1 MNIEF
6 ELLFLQVHKFLSEE
20 EKMRMCSVL
29 DYEKLSSESLVKLAE
44 FPGAALVF
52 LPPKK
57 LENVSKYDEN
67 LELRRNV
74 SSSADEKVLLVQL
87 VKGKK
92 FRKMVRNS
100 GDRNNVTCLAHGKS
114 LPSLC
119 S

>member
-20 EKMRMCSVL
+20 EKIRMCSVL

-57 LENVSKYDEN
+57 LENVSKYDKD

-74 SSSADEKVLLVQL
+74 SSSADEEVLLVQL
-87 VKGKK
+87 VKGKRC
-92 FRKMVRNS
+92 RKMVKIS
-100 GDRNNVTCLAHGKS
+100 GDRSNVTCLANGKS